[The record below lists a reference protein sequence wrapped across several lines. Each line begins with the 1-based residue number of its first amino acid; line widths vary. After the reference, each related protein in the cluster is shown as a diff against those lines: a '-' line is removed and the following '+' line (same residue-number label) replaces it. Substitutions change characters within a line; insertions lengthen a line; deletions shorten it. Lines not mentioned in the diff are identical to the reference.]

1 MEYEGILECKISLDN
16 DEIGR
21 KTFELYYVAEAEDL
35 INSIKLN
42 KTSMVAKLVKNYIAE
57 FECQEF
63 MQKLMM
69 NLCRYAISLIMR
81 YHN

>member
-1 MEYEGILECKISLDN
+1 MLECKISLDN

-69 NLCRYAISLIMR
+69 NLCRYAILLIMR

>member
-1 MEYEGILECKISLDN
+1 MEYEGILECRISLDN

-42 KTSMVAKLVKNYIAE
+42 KTSMVAKLVKNYIAGKKYNRTVGKA
-57 FECQEF
+57 F
-63 MQKLMM
+63 
-69 NLCRYAISLIMR
+69 
-81 YHN
+81 

>member
-1 MEYEGILECKISLDN
+1 MEYEGILECRISLDN

-42 KTSMVAKLVKNYIAE
+42 KTSMVAKLVKNYIAGKSITE
-57 FECQEF
+57 QLE
-63 MQKLMM
+63 KLFK
-69 NLCRYAISLIMR
+69 NG
-81 YHN
+81 